1 MIILIKKL
9 ISQLSSKFIAVLFMI
24 FIISM
29 SIEYSKYQELVY
41 EEVYET
47 QVLVIN
53 IYEKQKYDVLKLS
66 SKSFDFFTK
75 VDKNHGIHKRDLLS
89 IAIQSTKIDFI
100 EYLKGFF
107 TNTIYF
113 DILKREKNFKDKIVE
128 KIRINHKDKQISE
141 VFEALFLAIP
151 LSKETR
157 KVFTNYGISHLVAL
171 SGFHLAVLS
180 FLIYW
185 IFYFPYS
192 FFHTRYF
199 PFRNKKYDLL
209 LITLFFLFSYLLLT
223 NIVAS
228 LLRAFVMLF
237 LGIFLLRSNI
247 KLITFTNLL
256 FAFLIII
263 AIFPKY
269 IFSLSLWFS
278 MFGVFYIFLFIK
290 YFKDFKYKVIQLLLF
305 NFWIYLAMNPIVHY
319 FFKTTTYEQLYS
331 PFMTIVFTIF
341 YPLELFAHIFDF
353 AIIFDSYLL
362 SFLAYDFYT
371 FEVGI
376 SFELFIL
383 YVLLSFL
390 SIFNK
395 KAFISLN
402 IFMFVYNIYL
412 FV

>member
-1 MIILIKKL
+1 MIILNKK
-9 ISQLSSKFIAVLFMI
+9 QLESINLKFILLLFMI
-24 FIISM
+24 FCISL
-29 SIEYSKYQELVY
+29 SIEYTKYQELVY

-47 QVLVIN
+47 KVEVIN
-53 IYEKQKYDVLKLS
+53 IYKKEKYDVLKLK
-66 SKSFDFFTK
+66 SKNFDFFTSFPK
-75 VDKNHGIHKRDLLS
+75 SHDIKKRDLLN
-89 IAIQSTKIDFI
+89 IAIITEKIDFI
-100 EYLKGFF
+100 KYLKGFY

-113 DILKREKNFKDKIVE
+113 DKLTKKTSFKDKIIE
-128 KIRINHKDKQISE
+128 KIRANHQNTQISE

-151 LSKETR
+151 LSTQTR
-157 KVFTNYGISHLVAL
+157 EVFTNYGISHLVAL

-199 PFRNKKYDLL
+199 PYRNKRYDLL
-209 LITLFFLFSYLLLT
+209 LIALVFLFSYLLLT
-223 NIVAS
+223 NVVAS
-228 LLRAFVMLF
+228 LLRAFVMLY
-237 LGIFLLRSNI
+237 LGIYLLRSKI

-263 AIFPKY
+263 SIFPKF

-290 YFKDFKYKVIQLLLF
+290 YFKDLKSKVLQLLFF
-305 NFWIYLAMNPIVHY
+305 NFWIYFAMNPIVHY

-331 PFMTIVFTIF
+331 PFMTMVFTVF
-341 YPLELFAHIFDF
+341 YPLELFAHIFSF
-353 AIIFDSYLL
+353 AHIFDKYLL
-362 SFLAYDFYT
+362 SFLSYEFYT

-376 SFELFIL
+376 TFELFIAF
-383 YVLLSFL
+383 VLLSFS

-402 IFMFVYNIYL
+402 IFIVLYNIYL
-412 FV
+412 FL